1 MLNIKEPVYCKV
13 TKLIYEKS
21 IINKS
26 IEELGKCPI
35 TGTNIF
41 KEDLIEIKKPQFIIS
56 NLNPIEN
63 FNEILNKLK
72 MEYNSMIFEKFH
84 LENELNKIEN
94 ELNEKIYKN
103 EASKIVISRL
113 LNEIKELKNNN

>member
-26 IEELGKCPI
+26 IEENGKCPI
-35 TGTNIF
+35 TGINIF
-41 KEDLIEIKKPQFIIS
+41 KEDLIEINKPQFIIS

-72 MEYNSMIFEKFH
+72 MEYNSMIFEKFN
-84 LENELNKIEN
+84 LEN